1 MPRLC
6 RYTWFNRFIALRF
19 MEVNN
24 YLPSHIRVFSD
35 ASGAFKPEILNDVLH
50 LDLPGLDS
58 GKVAEYIESN
68 DTEALYRYLLLTQ
81 CNALNSALPVMFER
95 MGGYEVASELS
106 ERIVRNTKGTAEVE
120 SMQAVFPS
128 ITKFG
133 MAALLPGKSISV
145 NDSMDVL
152 VDGNPTRSTVERN
165 AILNTTPKA
174 SVAIQYNDLLNMK
187 KDERRE
193 LVAGKDVIY
202 IYHNSIDAIGDK
214 APTESKVFDAC
225 ETAIQELSGILRII
239 VNELSGTNIFI
250 TADHGFLY
258 TYKPLSESDKID
270 RKAFSGNVYE
280 LGRRYALTAPDTTAD
295 FLLPVNLERELDG
308 TPIKGYAPQDT
319 IRMKVQGGGENYVHG
334 GISLQELVVP
344 VIAFKNLRTSNKN
357 YVEVKNAELKLLSE
371 SRKISNLIFSLEFHQ
386 RQPVGDKIQPCTYSI
401 YMTDDEGV
409 VISDRQTVIADKT
422 SDNAADRVFRVRF
435 NLKAG
440 TYDKKKVYRLVIA
453 NEIDVEEIEFHIDIA
468 FADDFGFDL

>member
-1 MPRLC
+1 MGIPSFLIKYC
-6 RYTWFNRFIALRF
+6 NASAPAYYDSIWFVTRTRHSRSNLLNRIFITRGRRTVYSSSAWLIK
-19 MEVNN
+19 ETVHP
-24 YLPSHIRVFSD
+24 LPSH
-35 ASGAFKPEILNDVLH
+35 
-50 LDLPGLDS
+50 
-58 GKVAEYIESN
+58 
-68 DTEALYRYLLLTQ
+68 
-81 CNALNSALPVMFER
+81 
-95 MGGYEVASELS
+95 
-106 ERIVRNTKGTAEVE
+106 
-120 SMQAVFPS
+120 
-128 ITKFG
+128 
-133 MAALLPGKSISV
+133 
-145 NDSMDVL
+145 
-152 VDGNPTRSTVERN
+152 
-165 AILNTTPKA
+165 
-174 SVAIQYNDLLNMK
+174 YNKNK
-187 KDERRE
+187 
-193 LVAGKDVIY
+193 
-202 IYHNSIDAIGDK
+202 H
-214 APTESKVFDAC
+214 
-225 ETAIQELSGILRII
+225 II